1 MFEDFVDGGV
11 LTLSAEATSIW
22 EEVNDRNTEYL
33 NTSWAKME
41 DINPIAS
48 KRDRILLRFAAVLEV
63 LFIHIN
69 IKKLHFS
76 RGVWRI

>member
-33 NTSWAKME
+33 NTSLGK
-41 DINPIAS
+41 DGGHKS
-48 KRDRILLRFAAVLEV
+48 DSFQKRPNTAAVGSCIGGT
-63 LFIHIN
+63 FYTY
-69 IKKLHFS
+69 
-76 RGVWRI
+76 